1 MPSEIGSI
9 VEGKITK
16 ITNFGAF
23 VQLADGSQGLIHI
36 SQIANQFVKD
46 ISEHLKINDVVKVK
60 VLAMNEKGCFDLSLK
75 DAQDDPESS
84 KKKIDLFEEKLAR
97 FLKSS
102 DERLSDLRRNME
114 AKRGGGGRIKY

>member
-1 MPSEIGSI
+1 MPPEIGSI

-23 VQLADGSQGLIHI
+23 VQLTDGNQGLIHI

-60 VLAMNEKGCFDLSLK
+60 ILAMNKKGCFDLSLK
-75 DAQDDPESS
+75 DAQDDPESP
-84 KKKIDLFEEKLAR
+84 KKKTDLFEEKLAR